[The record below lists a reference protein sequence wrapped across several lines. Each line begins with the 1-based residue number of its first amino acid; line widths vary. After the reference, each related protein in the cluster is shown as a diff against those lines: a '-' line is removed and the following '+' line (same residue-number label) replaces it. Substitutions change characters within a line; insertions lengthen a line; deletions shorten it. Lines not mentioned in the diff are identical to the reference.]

1 MSWIRIALAGVIV
14 LAIASAVH
22 MVTAFLDKKDA
33 MIQDR
38 DQNILNLQ
46 AQVQGMRI
54 DNERLKTSNSS
65 LEADVRQKIEEAA
78 QARQEANTLKASD
91 GASVQRQNDL
101 ERRLNDRERVAQV
114 DRLTHSRHAAL
125 VVRTVNQSTECQI
138 AHFFETDGECRSGV
152 WKPKVVPPVAGAASA
167 AVAEGASSAPR

>member
-14 LAIASAVH
+14 LAIAAAVH

-33 MIQDR
+33 MIQER
-38 DQNILNLQ
+38 DQNIQNLQ

-65 LEADVRQKIEEAA
+65 LEADVRRKIEEAA
-78 QARQEANTLKASD
+78 QARQEANTLKAGD
-91 GASVQRQNDL
+91 NASSQRQNDL
-101 ERRLNDRERVAQV
+101 ERKLSDRERVAQV
-114 DRLTHSRHAAL
+114 DRLTHSRRAAL
-125 VVRTVNQSTECQI
+125 VVSIVNRSTECQI

-152 WKPKVVPPVAGAASA
+152 WKPKAAVAAPAAASAVLTEGAASA
-167 AVAEGASSAPR
+167 PR

>member
-14 LAIASAVH
+14 LAIAAAVH

-33 MIQDR
+33 MIQER

-65 LEADVRQKIEEAA
+65 LEADVRRKIEEAA
-78 QARQEANTLKASD
+78 QARQEANTLKEI
-91 GASVQRQNDL
+91 GR
-101 ERRLNDRERVAQV
+101 
-114 DRLTHSRHAAL
+114 
-125 VVRTVNQSTECQI
+125 
-138 AHFFETDGECRSGV
+138 AHV
-152 WKPKVVPPVAGAASA
+152 
-167 AVAEGASSAPR
+167 